1 MFLDQK
7 NLFKSDEV
15 MNSFWF
21 SPILSKK
28 NDVSSCLLNDL
39 WDRSLSL
46 GPAQRWRTV
55 GNTVSDLSSL
65 RFPPKVTPRVRDE
78 YATGYALHVL
88 IINYNFWRDR
98 QIRAGMLKVGSVYEF
113 VKSIRIYLNFLHLR
127 CNISNRKISL
137 NEQFF
142 FFLLSSYFT
151 CSGDG
156 IDNYRL

>member
-1 MFLDQK
+1 MFLNQK

-39 WDRSLSL
+39 WDRSLSQ

-65 RFPPKVTPRVRDE
+65 RFPPKVTPRFRDE
-78 YATGYALHVL
+78 FATGYALHVL
-88 IINYNFWRDR
+88 IINYNF
-98 QIRAGMLKVGSVYEF
+98 
-113 VKSIRIYLNFLHLR
+113 
-127 CNISNRKISL
+127 
-137 NEQFF
+137 
-142 FFLLSSYFT
+142 
-151 CSGDG
+151 
-156 IDNYRL
+156 